1 MARGRRKCTEIESM
15 FPETCE
21 EVVATL
27 IQVSDHE
34 AKTQKDQISA
44 EAPLAYH
51 QVYSAPLM
59 TAANMMS
66 KVASLPA
73 KGWFASNKT

>member
-1 MARGRRKCTEIESM
+1 MS
-15 FPETCE
+15 PEACE

-27 IQVSDHE
+27 TQVFDHE
-34 AKTQKDQISA
+34 AKTQKDQMRA

-66 KVASLPA
+66 TVESLPA
-73 KGWFASNKT
+73 KG